1 MINYTVNK
9 IKNYQFFDGKKLFE
23 VQDTYDDFLTS
34 AYYESLV
41 EAYILVGEQKIN
53 LLQNRKSISSFQN
66 NHFTNED
73 IITLAEI
80 FDMRIEKRESYL
92 YLIKSFRFGDFELT
106 ENEKYLVI
114 FCVENYKEP
123 EHIFIYGVWEKLYN
137 TNTKF
142 S

>member
-41 EAYILVGEQKIN
+41 EAYILVGGQKIN